1 MTAVVAY
8 AALACIAGGLIAAA
22 LVLAR
27 TGDGRLALSIAL
39 DFWLA
44 AGLLRLGQA
53 PGWEPLLV
61 TAIII
66 GIRQLAGRALRR
78 PPVRAADVFAPLE
91 QQLRRPRRG

>member
-1 MTAVVAY
+1 MTWLVAY
-8 AALACIAGGLIAAA
+8 AALACIAAGLVVAA
-22 LVLAR
+22 LVLVR
-27 TGDGRLALSIAL
+27 TGDGRLALGVAL

-53 PGWEPLLV
+53 PGWQPLLV

-78 PPVRAADVFAPLE
+78 PPVRLRDVLAPLE
-91 QQLRRPRRG
+91 QQVRKSYRP